1 MQVFLCRACG
11 RRTIFFDAAET
22 SCSNCGAK
30 AGGVSTARVGISLDH
45 SDFDELG
52 EETLQPREDLNK
64 VELSEVF
71 F

>member
-1 MQVFLCRACG
+1 MQIFICKACG
-11 RRTIFFDAAET
+11 RRTIYFEAAET
-22 SCSNCGAK
+22 SCSHCGAK
-30 AGGVSTARVGISLDH
+30 AGGISTTKVGISLDH

-52 EETLQPREDLNK
+52 KESLQPREDLNK